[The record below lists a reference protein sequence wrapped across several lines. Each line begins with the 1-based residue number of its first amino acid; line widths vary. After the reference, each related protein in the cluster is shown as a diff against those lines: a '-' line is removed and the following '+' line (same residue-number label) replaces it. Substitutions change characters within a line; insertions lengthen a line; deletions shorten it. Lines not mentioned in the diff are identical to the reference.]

1 MSEVKKKADDEPSIT
16 IILKDQNGEET
27 MFRIKLSTKMGKV
40 FKAFANRKGVGWT
53 SLRFID
59 SLRGG
64 IPISEDD
71 TPVSLGL
78 EDEDIIDVVLAQVGM
93 ISTFTSSDTSDALIE
108 YLMMTD
114 EQRVTAPVPIQQLK
128 EKQRAKR
135 ANNNERFTYEENPD
149 ILHPSQLKILSE
161 LLSFVWDKTSN
172 VGNSDRV
179 DMRLTLEIER
189 FIVVS
194 SFVWRLCVV

>member
-1 MSEVKKKADDEPSIT
+1 MSEVKKKVDNEPTIT

-27 MFRIKLSTKMGKV
+27 EFRIKRTIKMGKV
-40 FKAFANRKGVGWT
+40 FKAFAQRKGVGWT

-93 ISTFTSSDTSDALIE
+93 ISTFTSSDTSVALIA

-135 ANNNERFTYEENPD
+135 ANNNEKFTYKQNPD

-161 LLSFVWDKTSN
+161 LLNFVWDKTSN
-172 VGNSDRV
+172 IGNSDRN
-179 DMRLTLEIER
+179 DMRLTLEIE
-189 FIVVS
+189 VVS